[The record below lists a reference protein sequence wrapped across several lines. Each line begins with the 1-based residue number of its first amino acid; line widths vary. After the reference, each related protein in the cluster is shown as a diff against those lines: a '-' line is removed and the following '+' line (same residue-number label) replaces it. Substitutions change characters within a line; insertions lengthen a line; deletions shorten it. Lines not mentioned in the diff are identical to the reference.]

1 MPKTLDTN
9 ALLRRAVSITKAAA
23 GCGLQVLDIRCVWPG
38 PNERRLNERR
48 LQVTFGVRGEPY
60 EGSPYLGGPA
70 DDAGDAAQQLDDLV
84 LRNGGSA
91 S

>member
-38 PNERRLNERR
+38 PNERRL
-48 LQVTFGVRGEPY
+48 QVTFGVRGEPY
-60 EGSPYLGGPA
+60 EGSPYLGGP
-70 DDAGDAAQQLDDLV
+70 Q
-84 LRNGGSA
+84 
-91 S
+91 